1 MKKHGNVRNKTVGFT
16 LRWDEN
22 RREYACADGV
32 GVVVASR
39 AFRWDRA
46 ADRSKNTS

>member
-1 MKKHGNVRNKTVGFT
+1 MRKNDNVRNKTAGFK
-16 LRWDEN
+16 LKWDEN
-22 RREYACADGV
+22 HKEHVCADGV

-46 ADRSKNTS
+46 ADRSKNAS